1 MIFIFLGSHFS
12 DFYTVSFVRSELKT
26 FFTGAAVASKS
37 VKAGLLTAVDTH
49 GAFIKVV
56 TMFQVFVQHESTAA
70 LAPITT
76 VVINAFV
83 LTTMHTISTFVHV
96 FAMSSILRQVVT
108 MATHAAV
115 TSIWEMNTV
124 MLAAVS
130 FGGTLL
136 FTLMGM
142 VMMMM
147 FVFI

>member
-49 GAFIKVV
+49 GAFIK
-56 TMFQVFVQHESTAA
+56 
-70 LAPITT
+70 
-76 VVINAFV
+76 
-83 LTTMHTISTFVHV
+83 V